1 MNKVT
6 LYQTTK
12 SEHLTC
18 RDQIELC
25 RFSYQD
31 ITPIRASEGEFII
44 DQEVKNLQ
52 YPVQKYVFSQ
62 KDWKGNVEE
71 RIVYAA
77 FDDELLELIQCERSK
92 FQNLNDEL
100 VCRTAEVSDLKHE
113 VVVLNMDIGTL
124 KAHKMFL
131 EDECLQLKTKLSKMV
146 QMNWWKRI
154 VFILK
159 GCEQ

>member
-6 LYQTTK
+6 LYQATK

-18 RDQIELC
+18 RDHIELFQ
-25 RFSYQD
+25 FSYQD
-31 ITPIRASEGEFII
+31 ITPIRTSEGEFII
-44 DQEVKNLQ
+44 DQEVKKLQ

-92 FQNLNDEL
+92 FQDLNGEL
-100 VCRTAEVSDLKHE
+100 ICKVAEIVDYELHE
-113 VVVLNMDIGTL
+113 KYIEN
-124 KAHKMFL
+124 
-131 EDECLQLKTKLSKMV
+131 ECLQLKTKLSKIE

-154 VFILK
+154 VFIFK
-159 GCEQ
+159 GCVE

>member
-1 MNKVT
+1 MNKIT

-25 RFSYQD
+25 QFNYQD

-44 DQEVKNLQ
+44 DQEFKKLQ
-52 YPVQKYVFSQ
+52 YPVHKYVFSQ

-92 FQNLNDEL
+92 FQSLSDEIKHL
-100 VCRTAEVSDLKHE
+100 LEGKRILRAENKSLANE
-113 VVVLNMDIGTL
+113 VYVIAGKNIS
-124 KAHKMFL
+124 L
-131 EDECLQLKTKLSKMV
+131 ENECLQLKTKFSKIA
-146 QMNWWKRI
+146 QMNWWKRM
-154 VFILK
+154 VFIFK
-159 GCEQ
+159 G

>member
-18 RDQIELC
+18 SWHVAASQLTCDDVTR
-25 RFSYQD
+25 
-31 ITPIRASEGEFII
+31 IRGSDEFIYK
-44 DQEVKNLQ
+44 QEIENIE

-92 FQNLNDEL
+92 FQSLIDEL
-100 VCRTAEVSDLKHE
+100 VCKADQTQDLKGE
-113 VVVLNMDIGTL
+113 NNVLQQR
-124 KAHKMFL
+124 HSRL
-131 EDECLQLKTKLSKMV
+131 ENECLQLKTKLSKIA

-154 VFILK
+154 VFIFK
-159 GCEQ
+159 GVSDGV

>member
-25 RFSYQD
+25 KFSYQD
-31 ITPIRASEGEFII
+31 ITPIRASEGEFIV

-92 FQNLNDEL
+92 FQRLNDEI
-100 VCRTAEVSDLKHE
+100 VCRIAEVSDLKHE
-113 VVVLNMDIGTL
+113 VVVLNMDIGAL
-124 KAHKMFL
+124 KADKMFL
-131 EDECLQLKTKLSKMV
+131 ENECLQLKAKLSTIA

-154 VFILK
+154 VFIFK
-159 GCEQ
+159 GCDL

>member
-18 RDQIELC
+18 RDQIELYQ
-25 RFSYQD
+25 FSYQD
-31 ITPIRASEGEFII
+31 ITPIRASEGEVIV
-44 DQEVKNLQ
+44 DQEVKKIQ
-52 YPVQKYVFSQ
+52 YPVQKYVFYQ

-77 FDDELLELIQCERSK
+77 FDTQLLELIQCERSK
-92 FQNLNDEL
+92 FQDLNDEL
-100 VCRTAEVSDLKHE
+100 VCKVAQIQNLKVE
-113 VVVLNMDIGTL
+113 NSVLQQR
-124 KAHKMFL
+124 HSRL
-131 EDECLQLKTKLSKMV
+131 ENECLQLKTKLSKIV

-154 VFILK
+154 VFIFK
-159 GCEQ
+159 GVSDGVC

>member
-25 RFSYQD
+25 QFSYQD

-44 DQEVKNLQ
+44 DQEVKKLQ
-52 YPVQKYVFSQ
+52 YPVQKYVFYQ
-62 KDWKGNVEE
+62 KDWKGNVEK
-71 RIVYAA
+71 RITYAA
-77 FDDELLELIQCERSK
+77 FDNELLELIQCERSK
-92 FQNLNDEL
+92 FQNLNDDL
-100 VCRTAEVSDLKHE
+100 VCKVAQIQDLKGE
-113 VVVLNMDIGTL
+113 NNVLQQR
-124 KAHKMFL
+124 HSRL
-131 EDECLQLKTKLSKMV
+131 ENEYLQLKTKLSMIA

-154 VFILK
+154 MFILK
-159 GCEQ
+159 GVSEL

>member
-18 RDQIELC
+18 GDQIELC
-25 RFSYQD
+25 QFNYD
-31 ITPIRASEGEFII
+31 EITPIRASGGEFII
-44 DQEVKNLQ
+44 DQKVKKLQ

-62 KDWKGNVEE
+62 QDWKGNVEE
-71 RIVYAA
+71 RIVYVA

-92 FQNLNDEL
+92 FQSLNDEIKHL
-100 VCRTAEVSDLKHE
+100 LEGERILRAENKSLTNE
-113 VVVLNMDIGTL
+113 VHVIAGENIS
-124 KAHKMFL
+124 L
-131 EDECLQLKTKLSKMV
+131 ENECLQLKTKLSKIV

-154 VFILK
+154 VFIFK
-159 GCEQ
+159 GCE